1 MLRAMKKENSNVMV
15 LKTTANNALIMYSGV
30 IKNSVPL

>member
-1 MLRAMKKENSNVMV
+1 MLRAMKKENEMI
-15 LKTTANNALIMYSGV
+15 LKTSNNALIMYSGV